1 MTLYM
6 VGTPI
11 GNLGDITMRALE
23 VLRKAPI
30 VLVEKWEDSVKLLHH
45 FEIRPPQI
53 LKYHDRNF
61 QVMIPKIVELLQ
73 TSDVAFITS
82 AGMPGVSDPG
92 AQLVAAC
99 YELGIA
105 VAPIPGP
112 SALSTAIAMSGFTG
126 EFLFVEFI
134 PKKEKACGK
143 IFDECVA
150 SGHNLVYF
158 ESPYRLK
165 KSIEFLNKLYPDARV
180 FVGKEMTKMFERYVT
195 DTPTGILQLIT
206 NDDKFQKGEF
216 TVIVNF
222 TM

>member
-112 SALSTAIAMSGFTG
+112 
-126 EFLFVEFI
+126 
-134 PKKEKACGK
+134 
-143 IFDECVA
+143 
-150 SGHNLVYF
+150 
-158 ESPYRLK
+158 
-165 KSIEFLNKLYPDARV
+165 
-180 FVGKEMTKMFERYVT
+180 
-195 DTPTGILQLIT
+195 
-206 NDDKFQKGEF
+206 
-216 TVIVNF
+216 
-222 TM
+222 